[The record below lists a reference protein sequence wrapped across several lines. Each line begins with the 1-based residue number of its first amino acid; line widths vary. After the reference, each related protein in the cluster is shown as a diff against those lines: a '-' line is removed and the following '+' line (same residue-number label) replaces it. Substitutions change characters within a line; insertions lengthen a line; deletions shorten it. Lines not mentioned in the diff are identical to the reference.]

1 MSESESDTIVSLTDI
16 EDYNEVLIDE
26 DVLKQAYPLCSSGRI
41 KKERE
46 LQASYYIMSKYLRKN
61 EANQKAQKSEK
72 SEKAASLECHDGEEK
87 LSVSVKS
94 GEDAF
99 KEFICPLCMK
109 LIYKCVTTL
118 CGHSYCEGCLD
129 DYLMYKMV
137 SSCYPLRQS

>member
-1 MSESESDTIVSLTDI
+1 MTDI
-16 EDYNEVLIDE
+16 EGYNDVLIAE

-46 LQASYYIMSKYLRKN
+46 LQASYYIMSRYLRKT
-61 EANQKAQKSEK
+61 EANQKVH
-72 SEKAASLECHDGEEK
+72 KAENDEELNDGGIDVK
-87 LSVSVKS
+87 PSVPVKT

-129 DYLMYKMV
+129 DYLIYKMV
-137 SSCYPLRQS
+137 SQFLLIMRQS

>member
-1 MSESESDTIVSLTDI
+1 M
-16 EDYNEVLIDE
+16 LIAE
-26 DVLKQAYPLCSSGRI
+26 DVLKQAYPLCCSGRI

-46 LQASYYIMSKYLRKN
+46 LQASFYIMNKYLRKS
-61 EANQKAQKSEK
+61 EANQKVQKAEDDEELNDGGNDEK
-72 SEKAASLECHDGEEK
+72 P
-87 LSVSVKS
+87 SVPVKS

-129 DYLMYKMV
+129 DYLIYKMV
-137 SSCYPLRQS
+137 SQLFAYYASIKELGRLAN